1 MKATINTA
9 KEKMEKC
16 VAALENEFATIRAGR
31 ANPAVLDKITVDY
44 YGVPTQINAMA
55 AVSVAEARI
64 LVITPWDA
72 STLKSIEK
80 AILASDIGI
89 TPTNDGKAIRI
100 VFPQLTEER
109 RKELCKQIKACESQG
124 DSIATQIFET
134 LYKTKR
140 ITFDR
145 VDIQQLASMIE
156 SFLDLIHDSAKKLVI
171 YHPKH
176 IDHVWVEIGE
186 SIQEDAKIITGI
198 IKELGNLDEKA
209 KFLMQKCYTI
219 KEIEHEVDDLYE
231 CYMSNLF
238 EVEKDSIEITK
249 NKNIIETLED
259 TTDMAKEIADG
270 IKTIIVKL
278 A

>member
-1 MKATINTA
+1 MKLSKIFPFLYRKDKALYPLFINQATVVENAA
-9 KEKMEKC
+9 KLLVNLLK
-16 VAALENEFATIRAGR
+16 
-31 ANPAVLDKITVDY
+31 
-44 YGVPTQINAMA
+44 
-55 AVSVAEARI
+55 AESY
-64 LVITPWDA
+64 D
-72 STLKSIEK
+72 
-80 AILASDIGI
+80 
-89 TPTNDGKAIRI
+89 
-100 VFPQLTEER
+100 ER
-109 RKELCKQIKACESQG
+109 NELCKQIKACESQG

-186 SIQEDAKIITGI
+186 SIQEDSKIITGI